1 METVLTRLKKIR
13 LGLCRLKPVA
23 IDIHPI
29 ISDLSIEM
37 GFNPF
42 KKSAFSST
50 G

>member
-1 METVLTRLKKIR
+1 LKWVLTRLKKIR
-13 LGLCRLKPVA
+13 LCLCRLKPVA

-42 KKSAFSST
+42 KKIAFAST